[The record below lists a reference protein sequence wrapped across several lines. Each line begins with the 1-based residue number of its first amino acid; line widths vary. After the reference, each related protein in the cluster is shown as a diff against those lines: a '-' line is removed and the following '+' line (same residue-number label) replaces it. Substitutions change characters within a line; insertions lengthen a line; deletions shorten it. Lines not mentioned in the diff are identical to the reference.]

1 MDKVNIINVPY
12 RTCVYQTISASA
24 WKPETLVTTAK
35 PPLPRS
41 LRALVMIVA
50 VGLFR
55 GTSSPKSHHIS
66 GLDHGVG
73 HSLLLLY
80 DAKVPRGQK
89 SKEFNDLGHDPSNAS
104 TSLFYIMTK
113 YFIFITI

>member
-1 MDKVNIINVPY
+1 MEQPHPSVKTINALKARQNLGQLLEEVF
-12 RTCVYQTISASA
+12 YQDAQ
-24 WKPETLVTTAK
+24 
-35 PPLPRS
+35 
-41 LRALVMIVA
+41 
-50 VGLFR
+50 F
-55 GTSSPKSHHIS
+55 

-89 SKEFNDLGHDPSNAS
+89 NKEFNDLGHDPSNTS
-104 TSLFYIMTK
+104 ISLFYIMTK